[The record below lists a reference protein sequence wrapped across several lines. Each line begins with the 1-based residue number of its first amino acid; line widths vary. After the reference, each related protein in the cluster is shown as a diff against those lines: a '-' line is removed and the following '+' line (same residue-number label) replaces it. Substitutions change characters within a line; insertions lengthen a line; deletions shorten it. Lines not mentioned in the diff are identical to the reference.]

1 MPPLIQVVDFA
12 KEFYHKG
19 PEGFVGGRVE
29 IDGKLY
35 THGDTKGLQGGFSAK
50 LIKTRGTSPLD
61 DAWNREL
68 RKSAQEMFTR
78 IDRLD
83 NNSEKMR
90 DLASQMAAKIRSA
103 TGVGSNWM
111 DAATLLTKS
120 DELFEKWKTDV
131 DGLSS
136 TQ

>member
-35 THGDTKGLQGGFSAK
+35 THGEKNGLQGGFSAK
-50 LIKTRGTSPLD
+50 LIKKLD
-61 DAWNREL
+61 EAWNKEL

-83 NNSEKMR
+83 NNSEQMR
-90 DLASQMAAKIRSA
+90 DLASQMAATIRSA
-103 TGVGSNWM
+103 TGVGSKWM
-111 DAATLLTKS
+111 DAATLLSKS

-131 DGLSS
+131 EGLSS